1 MSRDSSDLA
10 GKVAIVTGAGSG
22 VGRATALALAQAG
35 AVPVL
40 VGRGEPALAQT
51 AQLIGEHA
59 GRSLVL
65 PADVADEAA
74 VASVV
79 ERAVAELGGI
89 DILVAAAGV
98 GRYGPVETYPLA
110 DWQATLATNLTG
122 VFLCCRAVLR
132 PMRERGGGA
141 IIAIGSGAGKRGY
154 PELAAYSASKFG
166 LIGFMQSL
174 AGEVGQHG
182 IKVSTILPGS
192 ILTDFAGRPADE
204 KRATMARDPTKKYL
218 EPEDV
223 AEAVLFLLRQPHR
236 AWTQEFNLWPF

>member
-1 MSRDSSDLA
+1 MSHHNADLV

-22 VGRATALALAQAG
+22 VGRATALALSDAS

-40 VGRGEPALAQT
+40 VGRGEPALAET
-51 AQLIGEHA
+51 ARLIDERG
-59 GRSLVL
+59 GRSLVA
-65 PADVADEAA
+65 PTDVTIEADVAAA
-74 VASVV
+74 IG
-79 ERAVAELGGI
+79 RAADELGGI
-89 DILVAAAGV
+89 DVLIAAAGV
-98 GRYGPVETYPLA
+98 GLYGPVETYPLA

-132 PMRERGGGA
+132 PMQERGGGA
-141 IIAIGSGAGKRGY
+141 IIAIGSGAGKQGY

-174 AGEVGQHG
+174 AAEVGQRG

-192 ILTDFAGRPADE
+192 ILTDFAGRLAE
-204 KRATMARDPTKKYL
+204 AKRAAAARDPGKKYL

-223 AEAVLFLLRQPHR
+223 AAAVLFLLRQPDR
-236 AWTQEFNLWPF
+236 AWTQELNLWPF